1 VLEIHPHFGLER
13 VSDDKLLIRPPGVEG
28 TRHRLA
34 VDPADDIAH
43 LDPEPLGLT
52 RRESEALCWIAQGK
66 TDGEVASILGVAIST
81 VKKHLE
87 HIFVK
92 LGVENRTA
100 AEIRALE
107 CAHRHASLFAG

>member
-1 VLEIHPHFGLER
+1 MEEEREGLQPRE
-13 VSDDKLLIRPPGVEG
+13 L
-28 TRHRLA
+28 
-34 VDPADDIAH
+34 
-43 LDPEPLGLT
+43 EPLGLT

-100 AEIRALE
+100 AAIRALE